1 MPLLLEFIRAKLL
14 IRNPKGID
22 KNTENILSFARKIAK
37 MMDLRERPVWS
48 VCFVLDRWAVCPC
61 VFSQFAFRVF
71 FFWSNFHISRRCN
84 IDHFEIKPTIVRK
97 VEGKCCGYGYTR
109 LFPCHYLNWPGVPPS
124 LRIPYLEV
132 IWQST
137 QVFQSVKMGHLLYYF
152 LCTGDWPTNH
162 HFVWRNPR
170 EHHAASASQV
180 MDWCVSAWIEES
192 ISIWHWK

>member
-1 MPLLLEFIRAKLL
+1 MTKILRIFWASHAKL
-14 IRNPKGID
+14 RKWWTWGKGQ
-22 KNTENILSFARKIAK
+22 SG
-37 MMDLRERPVWS
+37 
-48 VCFVLDRWAVCPC
+48 
-61 VFSQFAFRVF
+61 QFASCWIDGQFVHVCSASLPSGSF